1 MTFRKLF
8 NFVAAAAIVA
18 AATSATPLSVAAK
31 DSGEQR
37 RAAAR
42 VQEPVDLAVLV
53 QDDLVARVGNELGVT
68 RDFIRRLPAG
78 SRVMVG
84 YLTSGTLQVR
94 QQFTDDLDAAA
105 RSLRVPRASASSAPY
120 NPYVEVVEALRLFD
134 ASGKNRRV
142 VLLVSDG
149 LDISRGFDGPSVINS
164 LDMHRAV
171 REANKRDV
179 KVYSFYAPSVGV
191 SGFNRTLAS
200 YGQSALARLT
210 RETGGRAF
218 FQGTD
223 FVTFDAYF
231 ERLGRA
237 LNDRGATAY

>member
-8 NFVAAAAIVA
+8 NFAAAFALVA
-18 AATSATPLSVAAK
+18 AATFTAPVSAAA
-31 DSGEQR
+31 GESAER
-37 RAAAR
+37 RASAR
-42 VQEPVDLAVLV
+42 VEEPVDLAVLV

-84 YLTSGTLQVR
+84 YLTAGSLQVR
-94 QQFTDDLDAAA
+94 QQFTGDLEAAA
-105 RSLRVPRASASSAPY
+105 RSLRAPRATETSAPY
-120 NPYVEVVEALRLFD
+120 NPYVEVVEALRRFD
-134 ASGKNRRV
+134 AAGSNRRV

-149 LDISRGFDGPSVINS
+149 LDISRGFDATTIINS
-164 LDMHRAV
+164 IDLERAV
-171 REANKRDV
+171 REAKKRDV
-179 KVYSFYAPSVGV
+179 AVYSFYAPSVGL
-191 SGFNRTLAS
+191 SGFNRLAAS

-210 RETGGRAF
+210 QETGGRAF

-237 LNDRGATAY
+237 LNGRGETAY

>member
-1 MTFRKLF
+1 MSFRKLF
-8 NFVAAAAIVA
+8 NFVAVFALAT
-18 AATSATPLSVAAK
+18 AATFATPV
-31 DSGEQR
+31 
-37 RAAAR
+37 RAAANEPSESRLTAR
-42 VQEPVDLAVLV
+42 VEEPVDLAVLV
-53 QDDLVARVGNELGVT
+53 QDDLVARVGSELGVT
-68 RDFIRRLPAG
+68 RDFIRQLPAG

-84 YLTSGTLQVR
+84 YLTSGSLQVR
-94 QQFTDDLDAAA
+94 QKFTNDLEAAA
-105 RSLRVPRASASSAPY
+105 RSLRVPRATASSAPY

-134 ASGKNRRV
+134 ASGKNRRA

-149 LDISRGFDGPSVINS
+149 LDVSRGFDGPSVINS
-164 LDMHRAV
+164 LDMGRAV

-179 KVYSFYAPSVGV
+179 KVYSFYAPSVGL

>member
-1 MTFRKLF
+1 
-8 NFVAAAAIVA
+8 
-18 AATSATPLSVAAK
+18 
-31 DSGEQR
+31 
-37 RAAAR
+37 
-42 VQEPVDLAVLV
+42 
-53 QDDLVARVGNELGVT
+53 
-68 RDFIRRLPAG
+68 LPAG

-84 YLTSGTLQVR
+84 YLTSGSLQVR

-105 RSLRVPRASASSAPY
+105 RSLRVPRSSASSAPY
-120 NPYVEVVEALRLFD
+120 NPYVEVVEALRRFD
-134 ASGKNRRV
+134 ATGKNRRV

-149 LDISRGFDGPSVINS
+149 LDVSRGFDASSVINS
-164 LDMHRAV
+164 IDLQRAV

-179 KVYSFYAPSVGV
+179 NVYSFYAPSVGL
-191 SGFNRTLAS
+191 SGFNRTAAS

-237 LNDRGATAY
+237 LNSRGERAE